1 MGKNKIGKNCK
12 FMQWIFRKVAAVVL
26 GIRNRIGMFHI
37 KKKCIIRGLIVIFY
51 TRKLTREIPFEI
63 EIITD

>member
-1 MGKNKIGKNCK
+1 
-12 FMQWIFRKVAAVVL
+12 MQWIFRKVAAVVL
-26 GIRNRIGMFHI
+26 GIRNRIGMFQI
-37 KKKCIIRGLIVIFY
+37 KKCIIRGLIVIFY